1 MVGFGG
7 MNGCKGNGSGPSGNG
22 SGPSGDGSGPSSDG
36 IDCIKFTKFYLQN

>member
-1 MVGFGG
+1 